1 MPKSLTTWLMSKVD
15 VSNGTL
21 EIGGKAIENKP
32 LVPKI
37 LGIPNE
43 PKKVYLSKDID
54 AVTKEKFTS
63 KGRGQIVADT
73 VKIMQKTENEDE
85 FITTFMLV
93 ILAIYLALG
102 TNLYVNR
109 EYLPVLKHGKGIKE
123 FNWCDHVTDC
133 LIEGIKEIRAC
144 KKDNVNAK
152 GCVHILNVCDIVQ
165 TQYAEGANVESVDNI
180 HNAANVS
187 SDRTTQTNM

>member
-1 MPKSLTTWLMSKVD
+1 MVSSEMPKSLTTWLMSKVD

-21 EIGGKAIENKP
+21 EIGGKAIEIKS

-37 LGIPNE
+37 LGIPNR

-93 ILAIYLALG
+93 ILAIYLAPG

-109 EYLPVLKHGKGIKE
+109 EYLPVLKTAR
-123 FNWCDHVTDC
+123 VSRS
-133 LIEGIKEIRAC
+133 LI
-144 KKDNVNAK
+144 
-152 GCVHILNVCDIVQ
+152 
-165 TQYAEGANVESVDNI
+165 GATMSPI
-180 HNAANVS
+180 A
-187 SDRTTQTNM
+187 